1 MKSAVIDNRNVKII
15 DTNVPKV
22 GKKDVLVKMRS
33 CGICGSD
40 VEKVFGNYGMKS
52 SRIGH
57 EPAGEIISIGDEI
70 QDFKIGDRVFIHHHV
85 PCYSCYY
92 CYHDDFTMCERYQSS
107 NIEPNGLSEYILVP
121 DWNIS
126 KGGLVKLPENIN
138 YEQAAL
144 IEPIACCIRS
154 LNKLNIANGDKI
166 AILGAGPTGLMH
178 MILSKLFGISQV
190 ILSDINDFRLDF
202 AKKIN
207 PDVTTINLGS
217 IDKNEFYNTVLMQTD
232 GMGADISI
240 ICTSSLNAFID
251 AVTIT
256 RKGGTVSLFGV
267 PAKGSDLK
275 IDLNLVYSKEI
286 KIIPSYATSEKEI
299 SQAINLIR
307 NKVIDIENII
317 THKFDLSESLNALNH
332 AHKGKDSMKV
342 IIKSGQEQEQ
352 EEKIR

>member
-1 MKSAVIDNRNVKII
+1 MKSAIIDNRNVKII
-15 DTNVPKV
+15 DTNVPKI
-22 GKKDVLVKMRS
+22 GNRDILVKMRS

-92 CYHDDFTMCERYQSS
+92 CYHDDFTMCEKYQLS

-121 DWNIS
+121 NWNIS
-126 KGGLVKLPENIN
+126 RGGLVKLPDNIN

-154 LNKLNIANGDKI
+154 LNKLNISKGDKV

-178 MILSKLFGISQV
+178 MILSTYFGISQV
-190 ILSDINDFRLDF
+190 ILVDVNEFRLNF
-202 AKKIN
+202 AKKIKPN
-207 PDVTTINLGS
+207 VTTINLDE
-217 IDKNEFYNTVLMQTD
+217 IDKKDFYNTVLLQTD
-232 GMGADISI
+232 MRGVDISI
-240 ICTSSLNAFID
+240 ICTSNLNAFAD
-251 AVTIT
+251 ALNIT
-256 RKGGTVSLFGV
+256 RKGGTISLFGV
-267 PAKGSDLK
+267 PSKGSDLK
-275 IDLNLVYSKEI
+275 IDLNLVYSKEL

-299 SQAINLIR
+299 NQTINMLR
-307 NKVIDIENII
+307 DKVIDIENII
-317 THKFDLSESLNALNH
+317 THKFNLSESFNALEY
-332 AHKGKDSMKV
+332 AHQGKDSMKI
-342 IIKSGQEQEQ
+342 IIKSGEGQEKKLQ
-352 EEKIR
+352 